1 MLLHKVTANGLQLL
15 QGQLLL
21 LLLQCLLQGLLLLLS
36 FHLDNASWCGLWL
49 SCMQIVLQ
57 LLQAASKWGCGRK
70 AKHYKLL
77 LVLLAL
83 LRGHETAYICCCGD

>member
-49 SCMQIVLQ
+49 SCMQICAAAAAGCQQVGLRQ
-57 LLQAASKWGCGRK
+57 KSQALQAAAGAAGPAERP
-70 AKHYKLL
+70 
-77 LVLLAL
+77 
-83 LRGHETAYICCCGD
+83 